1 LSYLAKILYIGLIL
15 GAPVIHMCDLKPK
28 FTSENTRVRFEK
40 TRMCKNGSTPVP
52 SVLGIE
58 EIKWANER
66 LFFETGRRDVVPVAL

>member
-1 LSYLAKILYIGLIL
+1 
-15 GAPVIHMCDLKPK
+15 MCDLKPK

-58 EIKWANER
+58 EIKWPNR
-66 LFFETGRRDVVPVAL
+66 KVVF